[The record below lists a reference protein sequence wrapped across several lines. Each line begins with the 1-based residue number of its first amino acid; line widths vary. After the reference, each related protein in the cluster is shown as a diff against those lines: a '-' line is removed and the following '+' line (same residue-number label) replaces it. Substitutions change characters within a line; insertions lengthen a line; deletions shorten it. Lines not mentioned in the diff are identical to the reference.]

1 MNIAFDLDNTLI
13 SSNFPQEECRWLRR
27 MFLKERLRRG
37 TKWLFRHLR
46 SRGHRVWIYTTSC
59 RSEKYI
65 SRLFHAHGL
74 NLDGIV
80 NLDRHNLKTPPCSK
94 YPPAF
99 GIDLLIDDSPGVER
113 EGRTH
118 GFSVIIV
125 SPDNP
130 DWAEKLLDEIDHLKP
145 QNARIDEKNDS
156 AQTVRPLQI
165 ENYLTDD
172 ENSLLYPWV
181 LDKVSGTVR
190 NQLPDSQ
197 TYADFLI
204 FARRTDM
211 YDCAAI
217 NHTGE
222 VIVYH
227 YQIGNRSFME
237 ILREFSTMAE
247 FLSYAEAECN
257 DYKQR
262 K

>member
-13 SSNFPQEECRWLRR
+13 SSDFPPEECRWLRR

-37 TKWLFRHLR
+37 TKWLFRHLKA
-46 SRGHRVWIYTTSC
+46 RGHQIWIYTTSC

-65 SRLFHAHGL
+65 SRLFYTYGL

-99 GIDLLIDDSPGVER
+99 GIDLLIDDSPGVEQ

-118 GFSVIIV
+118 GFPVIIV

-130 DWAEKLLDEIDHLKP
+130 DWAERLLDEIDHQTP
-145 QNARIDEKNDS
+145 QHVRIGEKENS
-156 AQTVRPLQI
+156 AQTVLHLLI
-165 ENYLTDD
+165 ENYLTDH

-190 NQLPDSQ
+190 NQLPYTQ

-204 FARRTDM
+204 FARRTDLD
-211 YDCAAI
+211 DCAAI

-237 ILREFSTMAE
+237 ILREFSSVQD
-247 FLSYAEAECN
+247 FLAYAEAESK
-257 DYKQR
+257 DYKQ
-262 K
+262 

>member
-13 SSNFPQEECRWLRR
+13 SSNFPPEECRWLRR

-80 NLDRHNLKTPPCSK
+80 NLDRRNLKTPPCSK

-99 GIDLLIDDSPGVER
+99 GIDLLIDDSPGVEQ

-118 GFSVIIV
+118 GFSVITV

-130 DWAEKLLDEIDHLKP
+130 DWAEKLLDEIDHL
-145 QNARIDEKNDS
+145 QFR
-156 AQTVRPLQI
+156 LM
-165 ENYLTDD
+165 TD
-172 ENSLLYPWV
+172 V
-181 LDKVSGTVR
+181 K
-190 NQLPDSQ
+190 
-197 TYADFLI
+197 
-204 FARRTDM
+204 
-211 YDCAAI
+211 
-217 NHTGE
+217 
-222 VIVYH
+222 
-227 YQIGNRSFME
+227 
-237 ILREFSTMAE
+237 
-247 FLSYAEAECN
+247 
-257 DYKQR
+257 
-262 K
+262 

>member
-13 SSNFPQEECRWLRR
+13 SSNFPPEECRWLRR

-46 SRGHRVWIYTTSC
+46 SRGHRIWIYTTSC

-118 GFSVIIV
+118 GF
-125 SPDNP
+125 P
-130 DWAEKLLDEIDHLKP
+130 
-145 QNARIDEKNDS
+145 
-156 AQTVRPLQI
+156 
-165 ENYLTDD
+165 
-172 ENSLLYPWV
+172 
-181 LDKVSGTVR
+181 
-190 NQLPDSQ
+190 
-197 TYADFLI
+197 
-204 FARRTDM
+204 
-211 YDCAAI
+211 
-217 NHTGE
+217 
-222 VIVYH
+222 
-227 YQIGNRSFME
+227 
-237 ILREFSTMAE
+237 
-247 FLSYAEAECN
+247 
-257 DYKQR
+257 
-262 K
+262 